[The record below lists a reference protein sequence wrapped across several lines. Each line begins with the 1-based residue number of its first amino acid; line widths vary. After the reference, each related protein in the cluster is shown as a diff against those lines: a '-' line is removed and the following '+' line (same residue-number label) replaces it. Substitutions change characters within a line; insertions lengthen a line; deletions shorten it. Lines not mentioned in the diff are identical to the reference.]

1 MLCERE
7 KDLEENTDW
16 TDLADLHGSAWRM
29 TCVYMGARDKGRG
42 EAAASALKSQGLDVV
57 HVARYDQAT
66 AFPRRENFIIALVKR
81 YQNRFNENLLPM
93 NHRDWFCGNYLRH
106 GRCSRQSI
114 LSEALRL
121 LLRSRR

>member
-1 MLCERE
+1 
-7 KDLEENTDW
+7 
-16 TDLADLHGSAWRM
+16 
-29 TCVYMGARDKGRG
+29 MGARDKGRG

-93 NHRDWFCGNYLRH
+93 NHRD
-106 GRCSRQSI
+106 
-114 LSEALRL
+114 
-121 LLRSRR
+121 